1 MEATYKYTTYEKARN
16 AAIKWLEERAVKFGP
31 DRKIERGRRSTS
43 VLFGKEVGVSATTD
57 PFWRLRLDYD
67 ATKGP
72 HFNAE
77 FGKGPSREKA
87 AFWFTANEQQMEK
100 WGLKRKPR

>member
-1 MEATYKYTTYEKARN
+1 MEATYKFTTYEQARN
-16 AAIKWLEERAVKFGP
+16 AAIKWLEDRAVKFGP
-31 DRKIERGRRSTS
+31 DRKIERGRLSTS
-43 VLFGKEVGVSATTD
+43 ILFGREVGVSSTSD

-67 ATKGP
+67 PAKGP

-77 FGKGPSREKA
+77 IGKGSARDKA
-87 AFWFTANEQQMEK
+87 AFLFAATEQQMEK